1 MSRFANKPLISPELR
16 VRTRLETYA
25 KKEYYDWDYM
35 KYFKICRCCAIP
47 ALLALVLSA
56 CGHKPESEAP
66 STTASATSASHP
78 LPEPPDVA
86 TCEPGIPGGRFVM
99 AYFGD
104 PKTFNPITASEVS
117 SVWVTRRI
125 NGSLLIID
133 TPTEEPRPGLA
144 ESWSVEP
151 DNKTWTFHL
160 RKGLRWS
167 DGQPLTADDVVFTWN
182 DVIYNP
188 DIINV
193 TRDQFQMDKQNFTIT
208 KVDDLTVRVV
218 TPKVYAPFL
227 EFFGDVAVM
236 PKHILAEAV
245 KNKSF
250 AAAYGINTKPEDIV
264 GCGPFR
270 LKDYKQ
276 GQYIRLERNPDFWEV
291 DSKGQRLPYFD
302 DVIFTIVPDQ
312 NTMSL
317 RFLNGEADVQEFVR
331 PEEYEHFKEES
342 TKGRF
347 KVLDLGVLG
356 DHDLIYFNENPE
368 KNPKT
373 GQPHVDPVKL
383 KWFQNTKFR
392 QAISYAI
399 DRESIVKSA
408 LGGHGEPNY
417 CFASANAMNW
427 YNPNIK
433 KYPYDPAKARALLA
447 EIGIKDRGDGTLADD
462 EGHPIA
468 FVLNSNSGN
477 DRRQKS
483 SVLIQEDLKRLG
495 IQVTFQP
502 LEFNTLIDRFD
513 NSFDYDCILLGLSGG
528 PPDPVYSMNNLK
540 SDGWDHSWYPRQKT
554 PATPWEARIDELM
567 NAQLQT
573 LDHAERKK
581 CYDEVQAILAEQM
594 PMIPTV
600 SMESY
605 AAARTDLGN
614 LRGTTLDT
622 CILVWNLQELY
633 FKKK

>member
-1 MSRFANKPLISPELR
+1 MTHFQPVR
-16 VRTRLETYA
+16 VLLLA
-25 KKEYYDWDYM
+25 
-35 KYFKICRCCAIP
+35 AGLA
-47 ALLALVLSA
+47 ALLTA
-56 CGHKPESEAP
+56 CGQKNETANTGANSSAP
-66 STTASATSASHP
+66 ANAQGHP
-78 LPEPPDVA
+78 LPTPPAVA
-86 TCEPGIPGGRFVM
+86 TCEPGIPGGRMVI

-104 PKTFNPITASEVS
+104 PKSFNPITASETS

-133 TPTEEPRPGLA
+133 TPTEQPRPGLA

-167 DGQPLTADDVVFTWN
+167 DGQPLNADDVVFTWN
-182 DVIYNP
+182 DLIYNP

-193 TRDQFQMDKQNFTIT
+193 TRDQFQMDKTNFTVT
-208 KVDDLTVRVV
+208 KIDDLTVRVV

-236 PKHILAEAV
+236 PKHILADTV

-250 AAAYGINTKPEDIV
+250 TSAYGINTKPEELV

-270 LKDYKQ
+270 LKEYKQ
-276 GQYIRLERNPDFWEV
+276 GQYILLERNPEYWGV
-291 DSKGQRLPYFD
+291 DSKGQRLPYLD
-302 DVIFTIVPDQ
+302 NVIFTIVPDQ

-317 RFLNGEADVQEFVR
+317 RFLHGEADLQEFVR
-331 PEEYEHFKEES
+331 PEEYEHFQEEAA
-342 TKGRF
+342 KGRF
-347 KVLDLGVLG
+347 QVLDLGISG
-356 DHDLIYFNENPE
+356 DHDLIYFNENTG

-373 GQPHVDPVKL
+373 GQPYVDPVKL
-383 KWFQNTKFR
+383 KWFRNPKFR
-392 QAISYAI
+392 QAISYAV

-417 CFASANAMNW
+417 CFAAAGASNW
-427 YNPNIK
+427 YNPNIM

-468 FVLNSNSGN
+468 FTLNTNAGN
-477 DRRQKS
+477 DRRQKTG
-483 SVLIQEDLKRLG
+483 VLLQEDLKRLG
-495 IQVTFQP
+495 IQVSFQP
-502 LEFNTLIDRFD
+502 LDFNALIDRFD
-513 NSFDYDCILLGLSGG
+513 NSMDYECILLGLSGG
-528 PPDPVYSMNNLK
+528 PPDPVYSMNNLM

-554 PATPWEARIDELM
+554 PSTPWEARIDELM

-573 LDHAERKK
+573 LDQAERKK
-581 CYDEVQAILAEQM
+581 DYDEIQAILAEEM
-594 PMIPTV
+594 PMIPTI
-600 SMESY
+600 SMKCY
-605 AAARTDLGN
+605 AAARTDIGN
-614 LRGTTLDT
+614 LRGTPLDT
-622 CILVWNLQELY
+622 CILLWNLQELY